1 MVPVKLVTIRDLLVA
16 VATFL
21 IVAAIMV
28 HVLAA
33 QRFAASW
40 PTANTTTTS
49 IDSSATFLDP
59 LTLETR
65 EATLTR
71 RRSVVG
77 VDSLVKG
84 TDAVL
89 VSTTIVDT
97 AGSVVLRQRW
107 SAVRE
112 RFSGAAID
120 SPANIEKVT
129 SFNGSGD
136 AVEGERRLVDVQG
149 TLIRFPRN
157 TQPVTY
163 RRWDPETSRSGMARF
178 VRRDRLAGK
187 DVLVFQQAEIAPFA
201 GAEARTESETTIWVR
216 PEVGGVVKTDTHL
229 TVRASGGVI
238 ILDANFVDSATS
250 VIRASTEVDRVVARV
265 RLIGEVIPIGVLVL
279 GVVTGIAAALEGRAG
294 WFTLRL
300 RRGRNR
306 SQANN

>member
-1 MVPVKLVTIRDLLVA
+1 MKLVPLRDLLVA

-21 IVAAIMV
+21 VVAAFMV

-40 PTANTTTTS
+40 PPASATTTS
-49 IDSSATFLDP
+49 TDSSATFLDP

-77 VDSLVKG
+77 VDSLVRG
-84 TDAVL
+84 ADAVL
-89 VSTTIVDT
+89 VSTTIVDP
-97 AGSVVLRQRW
+97 AGSVVIRQRW
-107 SAVRE
+107 SAVQD
-112 RFSGAAID
+112 RFTGTAID

-149 TLIRFPRN
+149 VVVRFPRN

-163 RRWDPETSRSGMARF
+163 RRWDPETSRTGMARF

-187 DVLVFQQAEIAPFA
+187 DVLVFQQAESAPAA
-201 GAEARTESETTIWVR
+201 GSEAGTYSETTMWVR

-229 TVRASGGVI
+229 TVRTSGGVT
-238 ILDANFVDSATS
+238 ILDANFVDSANS
-250 VIRASTEVDRVVARV
+250 VMHASTDVDRVVARA
-265 RLIGEVIPIGVLVL
+265 RLTGDVIPILVLVL
-279 GVVTGIAAALEGRAG
+279 GVVTGIAAALEGGAG
-294 WFTLRL
+294 WFTRRL
-300 RRGRNR
+300 CRGRDR